1 MVDVH
6 QAEPSDRRRGAR
18 LGLTGQGGHG
28 QAGQGLH
35 IPAIRH
41 PWLRQR
47 VRSIVHRSS
56 EAGSGSGVVA
66 RGRSRLGLTG
76 RSHLRAPVT
85 RWPGLGNLQG
95 QLSFRVMCLVCICS
109 RL

>member
-18 LGLTGQGGHG
+18 LGLAGRQGGHG
-28 QAGQGLH
+28 QAGEGLH
-35 IPAIRH
+35 NPAIRH

-47 VRSIVHRSS
+47 MHSVVHRTS

-76 RSHLRAPVT
+76 RSHLLRAPVT

-95 QLSFRVMCLVCICS
+95 NLSSSIMC
-109 RL
+109 